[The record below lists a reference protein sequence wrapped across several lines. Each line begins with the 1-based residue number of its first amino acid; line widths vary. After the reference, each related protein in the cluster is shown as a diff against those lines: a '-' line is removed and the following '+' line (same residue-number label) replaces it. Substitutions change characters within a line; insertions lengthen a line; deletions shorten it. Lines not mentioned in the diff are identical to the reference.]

1 MSDSEALLRTLRI
14 HYLFAHL
21 TGNDPYLTRQ
31 IREAVEASLE
41 EGTER
46 TEADYQAAL
55 DRLTAAFGPSPD
67 AGRFT
72 WIDARQEPGME
83 GLLWLRA
90 SVINQ
95 LKRLARH
102 PEGTLLIANLTD
114 LFRPPGKRWTAAR
127 RQAYTETVAWLREL
141 VRARSLPHRPVNLL
155 LLS

>member
-1 MSDSEALLRTLRI
+1 MKGSEDLIRNLRI
-14 HYLFAHL
+14 QDLFAHL
-21 TGNDPYLTRQ
+21 TGDDPYLARQ
-31 IREAVEASLE
+31 IRDAVDASLAKRVE
-41 EGTER
+41 P

-55 DRLTAAFGPSPD
+55 DRLAADFGPSPE

-72 WIDARQEPGME
+72 WIDARREPDLA

-90 SVINQ
+90 SVINC

-114 LFRPPGKRWTAAR
+114 LFRPPGKRWTPSR
-127 RQAYTETVAWLREL
+127 REAYTDTVAWLRDL

-155 LLS
+155 LV